1 MNAEAGNADLTEALD
16 RMGLDELR
24 ELRKNL
30 DRAIASFEG
39 RKRQEAISA
48 AEQVAKEHGFKL
60 AELVGGRRVG
70 KAKGTDE
77 GSSASR
83 VAAYVNPDN
92 PEQVWSGR
100 GRRPGWVRD
109 ALAAGRTLDDLAA

>member
-1 MNAEAGNADLTEALD
+1 MNAGTENADLTETLD

-24 ELRKNL
+24 ALRKSL

-39 RKRQEAISA
+39 RRRQEAISA

-60 AELVGGRRVG
+60 AELVGGRRAG
-70 KAKGTDE
+70 KAKSTDE
-77 GSSASR
+77 GSSAGR
-83 VAAYVNPDN
+83 ADYVNPDN

>member
-1 MNAEAGNADLTEALD
+1 MNGKAANADLAETLD
-16 RMGLDELR
+16 SMGLDELR
-24 ELRKNL
+24 ELRKNI
-30 DRAIASFEG
+30 DRAISSFEG
-39 RKRQEAISA
+39 RRRQEAISA

-60 AELVGGRRVG
+60 AELVGGRRAG

-77 GSSASR
+77 GSSANR
-83 VAAYVNPDN
+83 AAYVNPDN

-109 ALAAGRTLDDLAA
+109 ALAAERTLDDLAA

>member
-1 MNAEAGNADLTEALD
+1 MNAKDANADLTESLD

-24 ELRKNL
+24 ELRKSI
-30 DRAIASFEG
+30 DRAISSFEG
-39 RKRQEAISA
+39 RRRQEAISA

-60 AELVGGRRVG
+60 AELVGGRRAG

-77 GSSASR
+77 GSSAPQ
-83 VAAYVNPDN
+83 AAYVNPDN
-92 PEQVWSGR
+92 PEQSWSGR

-109 ALAAGRTLDDLAA
+109 ALAAGRKLEDLAA

>member
-1 MNAEAGNADLTEALD
+1 MNAKDANADLTESLD

-24 ELRKNL
+24 ELRKSI
-30 DRAIASFEG
+30 DRAISSFEG
-39 RKRQEAISA
+39 RRRQEAISA

-60 AELVGGRRVG
+60 AELVGGRKAG
-70 KAKGTDE
+70 KAKSTDE

-100 GRRPGWVRD
+100 GRRPGWVHD

>member
-1 MNAEAGNADLTEALD
+1 MNAEAGKADLTGMLD
-16 RMGLDELR
+16 SMGLDELR
-24 ELRKNL
+24 DLRKSV
-30 DRAIASFEG
+30 DRAISGFEG

-60 AELVGGRRVG
+60 ADLVGGRTAAR
-70 KAKGTDE
+70 AKSAGE
-77 GSSASR
+77 GSTATQ
-83 VAAYVNPDN
+83 AAYVNPDN

-109 ALAAGRTLDDLAA
+109 ALAAGRTLEDLAA

>member
-1 MNAEAGNADLTEALD
+1 MNAEAANADLTETLD

-30 DRAIASFEG
+30 DRAISSFQG

-60 AELVGGRRVG
+60 AELVGGRRAG
-70 KAKGTDE
+70 KPKGTDE
-77 GSSASR
+77 GSS
-83 VAAYVNPDN
+83 VPQAAYVNPDN

-109 ALAAGRTLDDLAA
+109 ALAAGRKLEDLAA

>member
-1 MNAEAGNADLTEALD
+1 MNAGTENADLTGSLD
-16 RMGLDELR
+16 SMGLDELR

-39 RKRQEAISA
+39 RRRQQAVSA
-48 AEQVAKEHGFKL
+48 AEQLAREHGFKL
-60 AELVGGRRVG
+60 AELVGGRRAG
-70 KAKGTDE
+70 KAKSTDE

-83 VAAYVNPDN
+83 AAYVNPDN
-92 PEQVWSGR
+92 PEQVWGGR

>member
-1 MNAEAGNADLTEALD
+1 MNAKAANADLTETLD
-16 RMGLDELR
+16 SMNLDELR

-39 RKRQEAISA
+39 RRRQEAKSA
-48 AEQVAKEHGFKL
+48 AEQVAREHGFKL
-60 AELVGGRRVG
+60 AELVGGRKAS
-70 KAKGTDE
+70 KAKDTDE
-77 GSSASR
+77 GSSASQ
-83 VAAYVNPDN
+83 VAYVNPDN